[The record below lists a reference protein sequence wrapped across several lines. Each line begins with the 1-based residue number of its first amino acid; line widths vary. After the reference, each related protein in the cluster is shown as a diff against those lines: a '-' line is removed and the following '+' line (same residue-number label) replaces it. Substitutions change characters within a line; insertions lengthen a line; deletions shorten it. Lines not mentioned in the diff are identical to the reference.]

1 MEKMIE
7 VLNIGKSF
15 KNKRVLNDISFVIEK
30 GTVLAYLGHNGA
42 GKTTTVRIL
51 LGLLQKNSGIIKYRG
66 KEVDFD
72 SKEFDDI
79 RGSFGIMLDYPA
91 FYNELSGFE
100 NLKIFASLYSMDM
113 NDFNERL
120 NYLAQKIEIKDALG
134 SKVKTFSRGMRQKL
148 SFIRAVIH
156 NPEIVFMDE
165 PMSGLDPVARIKMRD
180 IIIELREKN
189 KTSFLITSHDLEEM
203 DKISDYI
210 IILEKGNVVLSGA
223 LDEIKSSGINYTIS
237 LDKDISS
244 DILEKVKKGFEV
256 ESISSDKGLLSFMSK
271 KELTISDIFEFFSRE
286 NYKIIN
292 IDKKENSLEKIY
304 FDMVSR
310 NEKK

>member
-1 MEKMIE
+1 MDNIIE
-7 VLNIGKSF
+7 VSKLNKAF
-15 KNKRVLNDISFVIEK
+15 KDKKVLNDISFNIRGGK
-30 GTVLAYLGHNGA
+30 ILAYLGHNGA

-51 LGLLQKNSGIIKYRG
+51 LGLLSKTSGSIKFNGREIDYDS
-66 KEVDFD
+66 KDFD
-72 SKEFDDI
+72 DMRK
-79 RGSFGIMLDYPA
+79 GFGIMLDYPA
-91 FYNELSGFE
+91 FYNELSAAE
-100 NLKIFASLYSMDM
+100 NLRIFASLYSV
-113 NDFNERL
+113 NKEDFEPRL
-120 NYLAQKIEIKDALG
+120 NYFAEKLEIKDALK
-134 SKVKTFSRGMRQKL
+134 SKVKTFSRGMRQKI
-148 SFIRAVIH
+148 SFIRAIIH